1 MAGGALETP
10 FDGHSGHGRASNG
23 DGDAPVAA
31 VDNLIKHQG
40 TKHHDIVAKPN
51 HGSART
57 ETHRNAL
64 TTTKRDRG

>member
-1 MAGGALETP
+1 MERWVDVYSNHGGASNV
-10 FDGHSGHGRASNG
+10 DGEVL
-23 DGDAPVAA
+23 VAA

-40 TKHHDIVAKPN
+40 TKHHGIMAKLN

-64 TTTKRDRG
+64 TTTKWDRR

>member
-1 MAGGALETP
+1 M
-10 FDGHSGHGRASNG
+10 FDGHSGHDRASNG
-23 DGDAPVAA
+23 DGGAPVAA

-40 TKHHDIVAKPN
+40 TKHHGIMAKLN

-64 TTTKRDRG
+64 TTTKQDRG

>member
-1 MAGGALETP
+1 METP
-10 FDGHSGHGRASNG
+10 FDGHSDHSRASND
-23 DGDAPVAA
+23 DGDAPVAV

-40 TKHHDIVAKPN
+40 TKHHGIVAKLN

-64 TTTKRDRG
+64 TTTKRDHG